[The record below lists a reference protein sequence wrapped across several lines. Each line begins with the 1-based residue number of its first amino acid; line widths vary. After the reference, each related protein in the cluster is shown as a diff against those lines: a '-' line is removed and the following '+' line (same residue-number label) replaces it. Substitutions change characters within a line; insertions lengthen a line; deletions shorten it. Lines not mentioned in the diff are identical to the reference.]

1 MEVVKRT
8 RFDFLQ
14 FSTRQRIYTTV
25 LDIISRVRVLSM
37 TTMEDNAY
45 HALLDSPL

>member
-1 MEVVKRT
+1 MEVVKRS

-14 FSTRQRIYTTV
+14 FSMRQRFYTTE

-37 TTMEDNAY
+37 TTMEGTAY